1 MDKKSLVKLE
11 LNKIIKMVA
20 AFCMSQSGRE
30 LAEKMHPMTEPLE
43 INTALDEVDEALCY
57 LENANTS
64 PIRGFVEIISNV
76 NRAKIGAC
84 LHGGQ
89 LLSVA
94 AFMGVS
100 REAKSYIEDSELN
113 IPALKGYADMLAID
127 RFIEN
132 QIKRCILSE
141 EDVADDASQEL
152 YSIRKSI
159 RRKQSSIREKMDSML
174 RSSSTYLQE
183 SIITMRSGRYVLPVK
198 AEHKGNVKGIV
209 HDVSS
214 TGSTV
219 FIEPMAVVELNNA
232 IRELEQEEQKEIQ
245 KILQYLSSLVME
257 KAEDISLSFQM
268 LTKLDWIYAKAR
280 LAREMDA
287 IRPEINNDRYI
298 NIVKGRHPLIDKHEV
313 VPTSIWCGKDFDC
326 LIVTG
331 PNTGGKTVSLKTCG
345 LFVLM
350 TQSGLLIPADT
361 GTTLPIFKNVYADI
375 GDEQSIEQ
383 SLSTFSSHMKNIVGI
398 TQAADNESLILLD
411 ELGAGTDPTE
421 GAALAISI
429 LENLIAVGAIV
440 FATTH
445 YSELKAFALT
455 SDRVENAAMEFN
467 VKTLSPTYKM
477 GIGIPGKSNAFE
489 ISRRLGLEE
498 DIIQRARKHISD
510 EGVKFEDIIQSA
522 ERNRQSSLKLRKEAE
537 AMHDDAKKLRDRHQ
551 DEWNKIYKSQ
561 QEEIQKAKE
570 EANRILQ
577 EAKEK
582 SDEVIKRLKSLEQ
595 GEYQNLDRE
604 RQEINDSLKDMQS
617 NFAYAENVTVK
628 PPKVNP
634 SQIKSGQSIRLIDS
648 NNEATVLK
656 EPDGKGRVQVQAGII
671 KLTTTL
677 DNIELISKPKVKHSV
692 SSSGIGL
699 KAKGASLE
707 LDIRGCTAEE
717 GIMQLDLYLDN
728 AFTSHLPSVQII
740 HGKGTGVLRSAV
752 HRHLKKHPHV
762 KSFRLGKYGEGEDG
776 VTVVAIK

>member
-1 MDKKSLVKLE
+1 MDKKSLTKLE

-20 AFCMSQSGRE
+20 EFCMSQSGRE
-30 LAEKMHPMTEPLE
+30 LSEKMHPMTQRLE
-43 INTALDEVDEALCY
+43 IDAALDEVDEALCY

-64 PIRGFVEIISNV
+64 PVRRFDEIISNV

-94 AFMGVS
+94 SFMGVS
-100 REAKSYIEDSELN
+100 REVKSYIEDSELD
-113 IPALKGYADMLAID
+113 ISILKGHADMLVID

-132 QIKRCILSE
+132 QIKKCILSE
-141 EDVADDASQEL
+141 EDVADDASDEL
-152 YSIRKSI
+152 YSIRKTI

-174 RSSSTYLQE
+174 RSSSSYLQE

-198 AEHKGNVKGIV
+198 AESKANVKGIV

-214 TGSTV
+214 SGSTV

-232 IRELEQEEQKEIQ
+232 IRELEQEEQNEIQ
-245 KILQYLSSLVME
+245 KILQYLSSLILE
-257 KAEDISLSFQM
+257 KADSIALSFEM
-268 LTKLDWIYAKAR
+268 LTKLDWIFAKAR
-280 LAREMDA
+280 LAHEMEA
-287 IRPEINNDRYI
+287 IRPQINEDRYI

-350 TQSGLLIPADT
+350 SQSGLLIPASD
-361 GTTLPIFKNVYADI
+361 GTTLPIFKSVYADI

-383 SLSTFSSHMKNIVGI
+383 SLSTFSSHMTNIVGI
-398 TQAADNESLILLD
+398 AQEADNESLILLD

-440 FATTH
+440 LATTH

-467 VKTLSPTYKM
+467 IKTLSPTYKM

-489 ISRRLGLEE
+489 ISRKLGLDE
-498 DIIQRARKHISD
+498 DIIKHARDHISD

-537 AMHDDAKKLRDRHQ
+537 TMHDDAKKLKDRHQ
-551 DEWNKIYKSQ
+551 DEWNKIYKNQ

-570 EANRILQ
+570 EANRILA
-577 EAKEK
+577 EAKDK
-582 SDEVIKRLKSLEQ
+582 SDEVIKRLKSLES
-595 GEYQNLDRE
+595 GDYKNLDRE
-604 RQEINDSLKDMQS
+604 RQEINDSLKNMQS
-617 NFAYAENVTVK
+617 DFAYAEKTKIK

-634 SQIKSGQSIRLIDS
+634 NHIKPGQTIRLIDS
-648 NNEATVLK
+648 DNEAIVLK
-656 EPDGKGRVQVQAGII
+656 EPDSKGRVQVQAGII

-677 DNIELISKPKVKHSV
+677 DNIEIIAKLKVAHSIG
-692 SSSGIGL
+692 SSRRRLKTSGTAI
-699 KAKGASLE
+699 E
-707 LDIRGCTAEE
+707 LDIRGSSAEE

-728 AFTSHLPSVQII
+728 VFTSHLPSVQII

-752 HRHLKKHPHV
+752 HRHLKSHPHV

-776 VTVVAIK
+776 VTVVTIK